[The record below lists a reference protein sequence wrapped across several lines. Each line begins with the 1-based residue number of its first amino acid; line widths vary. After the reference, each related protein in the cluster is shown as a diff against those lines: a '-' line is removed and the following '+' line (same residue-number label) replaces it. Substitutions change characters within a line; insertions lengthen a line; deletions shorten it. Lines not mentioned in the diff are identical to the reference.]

1 MSNHSFSFYNP
12 FLHEIMQPL
21 SNCSIRSCTAQAY
34 ESARLFDVIS
44 AVPNVT
50 EIKVLSETGEP
61 VGYVP
66 VETVAQATS
75 RALRECFAFYK
86 SVLDTVDDSLTIV
99 NAQGVVINWN
109 KQAEAMYH
117 IPPEDI
123 VNHHIT
129 RHFKKDAVMLLKSIH
144 DASSVVRHYNQPRAG
159 THVLVNTSP
168 VLLDGQIIGGLSA
181 EKDISDVVRLHDQLS
196 STTAH
201 LHNLESELYTEQQED
216 PFHKIKG
223 RSVTITHTI
232 HLARKVAR
240 TDATLLF
247 TGESGVGK
255 ELFAEAVHRAS
266 SRVNGPFIALNC
278 GAIPA
283 ALFESELFG
292 YEKGAFTG
300 AVHEGKKGKIDAA
313 AGGTLFLDEIG
324 ELPLDQQVK
333 LLRVLQERQF
343 YRVGGHKPIP
353 TDVRIVAATN
363 KDLEAMVAAGQFR
376 QDLFYRLNVVSVPIP
391 PLRERKEDIPELAQ
405 LFLKEFAVKYGK
417 PLPELAPKTITLLL
431 NYEWPGNIRQL
442 RNLMERLVILTDQ
455 ERIEPEHLPDGYGQI
470 QSSFT
475 APGIAIRSVQL
486 PTGRSEYDELVEAL
500 RTTYGNKSAAA
511 QLLGISRVT
520 LYNRMKKYNL
530 STE

>member
-1 MSNHSFSFYNP
+1 MKKYPFSFYNP
-12 FLHEIMQPL
+12 LLHNLMQPL
-21 SNCSIRSCTAQAY
+21 STLPKRFASVRAKETL
-34 ESARLFDVIS
+34 RLFDLISDKPDAIDVDVIS
-44 AVPNVT
+44 EAG
-50 EIKVLSETGEP
+50 ET
-61 VGYVP
+61 VGYISA
-66 VETVAQATS
+66 ETLVQALS
-75 RALRECFAFYK
+75 RALRECFAFYEG
-86 SVLDTVDDSLTIV
+86 VLHTVDDSLTIV
-99 NAQGVVINWN
+99 DAEGNVIGWN
-109 KQAEAMYH
+109 KQAEAMYR
-117 IPPEDI
+117 IPSEDI
-123 VNHHIT
+123 LHHHIT
-129 RHFKKDAVMLLKSIH
+129 RHFKKDAIMLLKSIR
-144 DASSVVRHYNQPRAG
+144 DGSSISRHYNQPREGA
-159 THVLVNTSP
+159 HVLINTSP
-168 VLLDGQIIGGLSA
+168 VILSGRIIGGISA

-201 LHNLESELYTEQQED
+201 LHNLETERYAEQQED
-216 PFHKIKG
+216 PFYKIKG
-223 RSVTITHTI
+223 RSTAITHAI
-232 HLARKVAR
+232 ELARKVAH
-240 TDATLLF
+240 TDATLLI

-266 SRVNGPFIALNC
+266 PRKEGPFVALNC

-300 AVHEGKKGKIDAA
+300 AVHEGKKGKIDMA

-353 TDVRIVAATN
+353 TNVRIVAATN
-363 KDLEAMVAAGQFR
+363 RNLEEMVEAGQFR
-376 QDLFYRLNVVSVPIP
+376 QDLFYRLNVISVAIP

-417 PLPELAPKTITLLL
+417 PFPELAPKTIVLLL
-431 NYEWPGNIRQL
+431 EYAWPGNIRQL

-455 ERIEPEHLPDGYGQI
+455 KRIEPEHLPEG
-470 QSSFT
+470 F
-475 APGIAIRSVQL
+475 L
-486 PTGRSEYDELVEAL
+486 PSQTPLVPQASLPRKITGRNEYEELVEAL

-520 LYNRMKKYNL
+520 LYNRMKKYNIQI
-530 STE
+530 E

>member
-1 MSNHSFSFYNP
+1 MSNQPFSFYNP
-12 FLHEIMQPL
+12 FLREIMQPL
-21 SNCSIRSCTAQAY
+21 SFLPDRPCSAQAR
-34 ESARLFDVIS
+34 ESALLFDVIS
-44 AVPNVT
+44 ATPGVT
-50 EIKVLSETGEP
+50 DIQVLSDMDEP
-61 VGYVP
+61 VGYIP
-66 VETVAQATS
+66 AETVAQAAS
-75 RALRECFAFYK
+75 RALRECFAFYE
-86 SVLDTVDDSLTIV
+86 SVLQTVDDSLTIV
-99 NAQGVVINWN
+99 NAQGIVVNWN

-117 IPPEDI
+117 IPREDI
-123 VNHHIT
+123 LHHHIT

-144 DASSVVRHYNQPRAG
+144 DGSSVVRHYNQPRPG

-181 EKDISDVVRLHDQLS
+181 EKDISDVVRLHDRLS

-201 LHNLESELYTEQQED
+201 LHNLENELYNEQQED
-216 PFHKIKG
+216 PFYKIKG
-223 RSVTITHTI
+223 RSAAITQAIQLT
-232 HLARKVAR
+232 RKVAR
-240 TDATLLF
+240 TDATLLI

-266 SRVNGPFIALNC
+266 LRADGPFVALNC

-300 AVHEGKKGKIDAA
+300 AIHEGKKGKIDAA

-333 LLRVLQERQF
+333 LLRVLQEKQF
-343 YRVGGHKPIP
+343 YRVGGHKPIA

-363 KDLEAMVAAGQFR
+363 RDLEAMVAAGQFR
-376 QDLFYRLNVVSVPIP
+376 QDLFYRLNVVTVPIP

-417 PLPELAPKTITLLL
+417 PLPELAPKTIILLL
-431 NYEWPGNIRQL
+431 NYAWPGNIRQL

-455 ERIEPEHLPDGYGQI
+455 ERIEPEHLPEGYQPNELAFAT
-470 QSSFT
+470 QT
-475 APGIAIRSVQL
+475 PATRPLAA
-486 PTGRSEYDELVEAL
+486 RSEYEELVEAL

-520 LYNRMKKYNL
+520 LYNRMKKYNIH
-530 STE
+530 TD